1 MKKSASISSKILGI
15 LILLAVVGWQAWQR
29 THAPSDNSTN
39 SSTPPAS
46 VPTSDRRPSI
56 PPPTA
61 SRDAGTTTPAAPS
74 DGADRIARAFRV
86 QASGEQIRATGKV
99 KKMLPDDN
107 DGDRHQRAII
117 VLSNK
122 RTILIAHNIDLAP
135 RVPWREGDT
144 IEFYGEYEWSEE
156 GGVMHWTH
164 HDPARRHVDGW
175 IKLDGKV
182 YK

>member
-1 MKKSASISSKILGI
+1 
-15 LILLAVVGWQAWQR
+15 
-29 THAPSDNSTN
+29 
-39 SSTPPAS
+39 
-46 VPTSDRRPSI
+46 
-56 PPPTA
+56 
-61 SRDAGTTTPAAPS
+61 
-74 DGADRIARAFRV
+74 
-86 QASGEQIRATGKV
+86 
-99 KKMLPDDN
+99 MLPDDN